1 LTRGNEAKTKTAQT
15 ALMLSHPTAFL
26 EQRSK
31 SLLII
36 FGLALFAAVAL
47 VDRAVDWQID
57 TSVFYLL
64 PISYFAW
71 YFSSKT
77 GIFFAFTCVLVGFA
91 VDHLKGPHYTK
102 ASIPY
107 WNAAI
112 SLVPYLVVIFIVDD
126 VKAIYRRERENS
138 RLDFLTGM
146 INQRGFYEALRRER
160 ERASRLNSP
169 LTLAYVDLDNFKLV
183 NDQFDHRTGDSVLA
197 TVGQTLRRSI
207 RNIDLAGRLGGDE
220 FCLLLPN
227 TDSEG
232 ARILLEKVKDV
243 LLGVMKASHWPVTF
257 SIGAVTFL
265 QSAKAAAEMIN
276 IADRAMYAAKTQGKN
291 RIMYS
296 IES

>member
-1 LTRGNEAKTKTAQT
+1 
-15 ALMLSHPTAFL
+15 MLPRPTVFL

-31 SLLII
+31 SFLII
-36 FGLALFAAVAL
+36 FGLAQFATVML
-47 VDRAVDWQID
+47 VDRAIDWQID
-57 TSVFYLL
+57 TSIFYLL

-77 GIFFAFTCVLVGFA
+77 GTFAAFSSLLVWLA
-91 VDHLKGPHYTK
+91 IDHLKSPPYTN
-102 ASIPY
+102 ASVPY
-107 WNAAI
+107 WNALI
-112 SLVPYLVVIFIVDD
+112 SLVPYLVVIFIVAD

-160 ERASRLNSP
+160 ERASRLSAP
-169 LTLAYVDLDNFKLV
+169 LTLAYIDLDNFKLV
-183 NDQFDHRTGDSVLA
+183 NDLFDHRTGDSVLA
-197 TVGQTLRRSI
+197 AVGQALRRSI

-232 ARILLEKVKDV
+232 ARVLLEKVREV
-243 LLGVMKASHWPVTF
+243 LLGVMEASHWPVTF

-265 QSAKAAAEMIN
+265 QSGRAAAEMIN

-291 RIMYS
+291 RIIYTV
-296 IES
+296 ES